1 MSFSNEVAEF
11 MDSLGPFYET
21 IDDTADSLNESN
33 HGDSGIEL
41 EQGNV
46 NALLGNFDDAF
57 EDGTKDVQSR
67 AKLLES
73 RVDKMFSEIDKV
85 QKLMSTSVGSQDNQ
99 ISEDEDHFEDPA
111 GDFDIDTPK
120 VKTVE
125 NCFCN
130 HLHLNVKDLFSRLS
144 NVLKLTK
151 PLTMP
156 LLNSIVMLIT

>member
-120 VKTVE
+120 VIMVE
-125 NCFCN
+125 NSLCN
-130 HLHLNVKDLFSRLS
+130 HLHLDGKKCKYR
-144 NVLKLTK
+144 
-151 PLTMP
+151 P
-156 LLNSIVMLIT
+156 